1 MRFVSLRR
9 TWPYV
14 RPYLREMITMLV
26 AAIVGLGAATVV
38 PLVTKAVID
47 GPIVHHHRSG
57 VILLAL
63 LALGLGTVESV
74 SAWLR
79 RYTLAIAA
87 LGMETD
93 MRNDLYRHLQGLPVS
108 FHDGWQSGQLLSR
121 ATSDISTIRRFV
133 GFGFIFLI
141 VNTMTF
147 LVIVA
152 MLATLY
158 WPLAIVVAISALP
171 LIFLSH
177 RFQRRYM
184 EISRRVQDQIGDLAT
199 VIEEA
204 ATGIRITKA
213 FGRRRLLGKN
223 FGGQAKT
230 LRDSTLERVTLLGIF
245 WSNIDFVPNF
255 ILAIVLLTGAM
266 AVGRGS
272 LSIGGLVAFIS
283 LVLMLVW
290 PVDAL
295 GWIIGAAQEAET
307 AAARVYEVFDLKPAI
322 ADRAGAIELDGCR
335 GELRFENVSFTF
347 PGTAGQVLRG
357 IDLEIHH
364 GETVALVGKTG
375 AGKTALA
382 SLIPRLYDV
391 DAGCITLDGHDLRDI
406 TLRSLRRQ
414 IGVAFE
420 DPILFSA
427 SVREN
432 LLLGWPEATEE
443 DVERAIDTAQA
454 SFLHELPWGLNTR
467 VGEQGLTLSG
477 GQRQRL
483 ALARAIIGRAQLLVL
498 DDPLSSLDVHTE
510 ALVEEALSRVL
521 SGVTAL
527 VVVHRP
533 STVALADRVALLE
546 DGRITATGTHSELME
561 RVPSYRD
568 ILSQEAATQDEIERT
583 AS

>member
-14 RPYLREMITMLV
+14 RPYLRQMITMLV
-26 AAIVGLGAATVV
+26 AATIGVGAATVI
-38 PLVTKAVID
+38 PLITKRVID
-47 GPIVHHHRSG
+47 GPITHHHRSG
-57 VILLAL
+57 VVVLAL
-63 LALGLGTVESV
+63 LALSLGTIEAT

-79 RYTLAIAA
+79 RYTLSIAA

-93 MRNDLYRHLQGLPVS
+93 MRNDLYRHLQSLPVS

-133 GFGFIFLI
+133 GFGLIFLI
-141 VNTMTF
+141 VNTTTF
-147 LVIVA
+147 IVIVA
-152 MLATLY
+152 MLAALY
-158 WPLAIVVAISALP
+158 WPLAIVVAISAIPITL
-171 LIFLSH
+171 LSH
-177 RFQRRYM
+177 AFQRRYM

-199 VIEEA
+199 LIEEA

-213 FGRRRLLGKN
+213 FGRRRLLGKQ
-223 FGGQAKT
+223 FGGQAET
-230 LRDSTLERVTLLGIF
+230 LHDSTLERVTLLGTF

-255 ILAIVLLTGAM
+255 ILAVVLLAGAL
-266 AVGRGS
+266 AVGRGG
-272 LSIGGLVAFIS
+272 LTIGGLVAFIS

-307 AAARVYEVFDLKPAI
+307 AATRIYEVFDVAPAI
-322 ADRAGAIELDGCR
+322 AERPDAVDLVECTGD
-335 GELRFENVSFTF
+335 LRFQKVSFTF
-347 PGTAGQVLRG
+347 PGTSGQVLRG
-357 IDLEIHH
+357 VDLEIHH

-382 SLIPRLYDV
+382 SLVPRLYDV
-391 DAGCITLDGHDLRDI
+391 DSGRITLDGHDIRDL
-406 TLRSLRRQ
+406 TLTSLRRH

-420 DPILFSA
+420 DPTLFSA

-432 LLLGWPEATEE
+432 LLLGWPNATEE
-443 DVERAIDTAQA
+443 DIDRAIDTAQA
-454 SFLHELPWGLNTR
+454 DFLYDLPWGLNTR

-483 ALARAIIGRAQLLVL
+483 ALARAIIGRPQLLIL
-498 DDPLSSLDVHTE
+498 DDPLSALDVHTE

-546 DGRITATGTHSELME
+546 NGRIGAVGTHSELME
-561 RVPSYRD
+561 REPSYRA
-568 ILSQEAATQDEIERT
+568 ILSQESATDADIART